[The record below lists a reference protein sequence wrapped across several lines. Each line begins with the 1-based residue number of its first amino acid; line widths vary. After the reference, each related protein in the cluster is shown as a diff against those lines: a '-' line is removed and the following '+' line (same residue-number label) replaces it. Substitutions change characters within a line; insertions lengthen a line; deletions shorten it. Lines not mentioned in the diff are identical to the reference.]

1 MVESRPNKM
10 DDSEVDQTAIK
21 LSCHVLWPAP
31 TVCVRIVKPAGATGA
46 RPKTG
51 SLVEAHSYSL
61 VILNPEKMLL
71 VPGRCAAG
79 QTRETGVR
87 CARLLSLRHRRRKSR
102 RESAPRSTL
111 RNLINKFK
119 IGQHF
124 FTPAATAE
132 IVRESSDKP
141 GPQLWKSNWIRLF

>member
-1 MVESRPNKM
+1 
-10 DDSEVDQTAIK
+10 
-21 LSCHVLWPAP
+21 VLWPDP
-31 TVCVRIVKPAGATGA
+31 TVSVRIVKLAGATGA

-87 CARLLSLRHRRRKSR
+87 CARLLSASSKKEIKERKRPSINLE
-102 RESAPRSTL
+102 ESYQQIQNWAT
-111 RNLINKFK
+111 
-119 IGQHF
+119 F
-124 FTPAATAE
+124 FYT
-132 IVRESSDKP
+132 
-141 GPQLWKSNWIRLF
+141 GCNC